1 MKYYLKNILPF
12 IQVSFKLVY
21 QLRKQQR
28 YIKQELEPHLQRA
41 VSTNDGSLDEKDF
54 KKIRNYY
61 ALFVVAIVGENY
73 CRLRGKEMT
82 ERERKILSYQGA
94 LTGLYDDFFDREN
107 RDNTQVKEMM
117 NNPFNFIPSNSAEKL
132 FLTFLQ
138 QVHLNLED
146 KPSFDNIF
154 NEIYTIQV
162 ESKKQLNSQLT
173 AIQLKQI
180 SEKKGGLSHLFY
192 RITLN
197 NSLEKEEQTT
207 LYELGSLLQQ
217 VNDIFDVWKDLQSG
231 ISTFVT
237 TANDIYILKA
247 DFELQMKKVQQ
258 LLSNLP
264 YKTKHK
270 RACFF
275 QFMILIGMGIV
286 ALNQYIEL
294 QNKNNGRFEAA
305 NFTRKQLVCDMQKK
319 SNLLKLMKVCLSYN
333 FNF

>member
-12 IQVSFKLVY
+12 LQVSFKLVY

-54 KKIRNYY
+54 KKIRSYY

-138 QVHLNLED
+138 QVHRNLED

-192 RITLN
+192 RITLS

-264 YKTKHK
+264 YKSKHK

>member
-12 IQVSFKLVY
+12 LQVSFKLVY

-73 CRLRGKEMT
+73 GRLRGKEMT

>member
-12 IQVSFKLVY
+12 LQVSFKLVY

-28 YIKQELEPHLQRA
+28 YIKQELEPHLQNA
-41 VSTNDGSLDEKDF
+41 ILTNDGSLDEKDF

-94 LTGLYDDFFDREN
+94 LTGLYDDFFDCEN

-117 NNPFNFIPSNSAEKL
+117 NTPFNFIPSNSTEKL

-138 QVHLNLED
+138 QVHRNLED
-146 KPSFDNIF
+146 KPSFDKIF

-162 ESKKQLNSQLT
+162 ESKKQLNSLLT
-173 AIQLKQI
+173 AAQLKQI
-180 SEKKGGLSHLFY
+180 SEKKGGWSHLFY
-192 RITLN
+192 RITLS
-197 NSLEKEEQTT
+197 NSLEKEEQTA

-237 TANDIYILKA
+237 TANDIYTLKA

-270 RACFF
+270 KACFF

-319 SNLLKLMKVCLSYN
+319 SNLLILMKVCLSYN